1 MGFLSKR
8 GYSSVGR
15 TSDLRSEGH
24 VFDPRLLLRWEFFF
38 LGGVGGVGRK
48 PEGSESGLYLVCRND
63 SGTSRLKK
71 MVKCCFIL

>member
-1 MGFLSKR
+1 MEGWKINFIDFFFSWMGFLSKR

-48 PEGSESGLYLVCRND
+48 P
-63 SGTSRLKK
+63 
-71 MVKCCFIL
+71 